1 MCIRDSGNSK
11 IISEQVNFNK
21 ATCCPI
27 ELKAQPS
34 AKYSYK
40 GATTLVD
47 GLKGGNSYAGGRWL
61 GFWGTD
67 VEATIHLGVPTEISK
82 AVSYT
87 HLEVKV
93 SIEKPFDGVSS
104 IGTTSSTTALDMPSN
119 VSKSAFYGTTESS
132 VIISGL
138 YPGQAYDRNVF
149 ASGMNNT
156 STNSE
161 TVYSFK
167 GENNGN
173 ASLNPTKNTANIATV
188 QGIIADE
195 KGRIYLTCLLYTS
208 Q

>member
-1 MCIRDSGNSK
+1 MINFGIGVGSSAVSQYSWNSLTTTLTGANVGNLYNSK
-11 IISEQVNFNK
+11 G
-21 ATCCPI
+21 
-27 ELKAQPS
+27 
-34 AKYSYK
+34 Y
-40 GATTLVD
+40 
-47 GLKGGNSYAGGRWL
+47 
-61 GFWGTD
+61 GT
-67 VEATIHLGVPTEISK
+67 
-82 AVSYT
+82 
-87 HLEVKV
+87 EVKV

-138 YPGQAYDRNVF
+138 YPGQAYDMNVF
-149 ASGMNNT
+149 ASVMNNT

-173 ASLNPTKNTANIATV
+173 ASLNPTKNTANIATA

-195 KGRIYLTCLLYTS
+195 KGRIYLTVKAGANNNEEKKKIGRAHV
-208 Q
+208 